1 MKTKTLLVSSI
12 FKKNKKYLNRLIN
25 SVNSQSDQDFDL
37 LLSIDEG
44 NYKYYLKKLKK
55 KKIITLREKMPIILN
70 KYRILNKIRSLK
82 YQNIIFQDSD
92 DTFDKNRIKISK
104 KLLLKNDFIIGEIIH
119 KKKKIFSNYF
129 RNNQKILI
137 NDLLKGNIAGYGNIC
152 FRKKI
157 LTKIKLEKLKNIS
170 TKIVA
175 IDWITWLIFLQ
186 GVNKIIF
193 SSRIKVFYNNRDL
206 SKSSLMRKNLTKF
219 RENIKIQYEIFKNL
233 SKFSKIYKLRF
244 HFIKKNYINCET
256 NKFNQIFKLFKNKYK
271 KIWFYLPN

>member
-55 KKIITLREKMPIILN
+55 KKIITLREKLPIILN
-70 KYRILNKIRSLK
+70 KYRILNKIRTLK

-104 KLLLKNDFIIGEIIH
+104 KLLLKNNFIIGEIIH

-129 RNNQKILI
+129 RNNQRILI

-219 RENIKIQYEIFKNL
+219 RENIKVQYEIFKNL
-233 SKFSKIYKLRF
+233 SKFNKIYKLRF
-244 HFIKKNYINCET
+244 HFIKKNYIKCEAK
-256 NKFNQIFKLFKNKYK
+256 KFNQIFKLFKNKYK